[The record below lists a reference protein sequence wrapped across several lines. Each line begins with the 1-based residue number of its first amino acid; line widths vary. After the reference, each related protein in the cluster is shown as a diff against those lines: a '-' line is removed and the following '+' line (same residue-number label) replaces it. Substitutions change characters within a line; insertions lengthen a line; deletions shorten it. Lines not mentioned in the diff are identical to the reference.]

1 MKLQDQNIA
10 TTQPNL
16 PKSVRITNI
25 DNGQDLSI
33 VLNFF
38 KNQFPAM
45 IPHIINEEGIK
56 RMGNQQFPTTYYFFI
71 NFNSSDVADTFIKMF
86 NGAPIGSK
94 KIKCSSAPIKQPATT
109 NNNINTQIN
118 TTPGN
123 NAGTI
128 QLNVLKCRML
138 LKSPNTIAEFEKTC
152 NVKLDIRP
160 DSKDIKVVKLDN
172 SQLDLSYVEF
182 KLNSFL
188 NGVTLEK
195 SFYTEITS
203 EKNAFILKYLF
214 ECNCEQYG
222 LEFVKAFPTKV
233 EFTIGGEKK
242 NVTKCCELLFPL
254 MKMEIKKN
262 IKGMKKQELL
272 NLLLKQFGKTNI
284 RTFIEENTDNSFNIL
299 VTVPNKIDYETAN
312 TEINNLLKKK
322 KKEIFKE
329 TIKLGV
335 SEQNFLRKYH
345 SHLIKAKNNITNNNP
360 KDKSNDSKS
369 KESDDK
375 LIIKRKTGE
384 NDTFEILGNAKLVKE
399 RKIEISKIIKLLKTK
414 EFQEKVDKK
423 LAKPIEA
430 KLENLTK
437 EWESNVKLIVKH
449 KLDDKT
455 NVMKVYVS
463 VFNDDDYFNETI
475 EKELKELLNTEKR
488 IITLKPTQVTTIKKN
503 QKMLTDLEDDD
514 VVINFNEM
522 KKLICVVALD
532 KDTLQSVCENIN
544 STLEGTQQRSKVIT
558 FASWTEK
565 GLFEKEIEQY
575 AKNNQIKVIN
585 NKKELKLIFNG
596 ASQAVDNFMEN
607 IAFNVLAKVRNIIYQ
622 DFIEVTKDEFKYLTG
637 ANFKNYIDEVAKPN
651 NIEVDRIGDEI
662 VQIIKCNSTIIYVI
676 KKDILSV
683 AGTVDVIVNSANTQ
697 LDHAGGVAK
706 AIAEK
711 AGERFIQDS
720 KQKVQKNGGSFKTSD
735 VVTTISGKLN
745 GLKCI
750 YNAIPPIY
758 SNGNSNEKILLE
770 QTVNNILNLAFKDNI
785 TSIAIPPLSMGIF
798 HYPID
803 EATQVI
809 ASTIIKNL
817 KSKKTNLSKIYLTML
832 KDDKDIAL
840 EYVNA
845 FNSYKNY
852 CTPIYENLSNED
864 EIIEKLDIQYEGVF
878 EYFDDL
884 KKRYV
889 SYSANE
895 NKTLCEAYEK
905 NPTGIVQIKGEQG
918 HNYIVDFNNKT
929 QTNKTTNFSRKIRY
943 VPGGK
948 QDALT
953 AIWMWKDDSNKFTP
967 FRENQCKDIERGFN
981 EGKTEVIVMMTND
994 KYKQEDMGY
1003 RVAFNNNGH
1012 FQYNTKT
1019 QYKREVIRNEV
1030 HDIRICNVDCSSPP
1044 LKKGDLL
1051 YVINEQQGNL
1061 SCVCNADY
1069 FAIAKSST
1077 LPYTV
1082 RKTEKKTTSI
1092 IEKKNLLSIIGEKNN
1107 ITNFKICHQNKM
1119 QQLIKIEKLPALATM
1134 NLVNQLLQKHKIFEK
1149 KLTFQQNQNTITVS
1163 GFITTVD
1170 KFKKYLT
1177 DEIVNNPVIAV
1188 NNVYPS
1194 HWEQQTDNLKKVE
1207 LNINSQEYQ
1216 GVLNKIRITLPNATV
1231 IKIERIQ
1238 NKVLYKSFRN
1248 EVERISE
1255 QNNGTTNV
1263 VQLFHGTRATD
1274 PEFIYNGQDGFDT
1287 RFSAAGMWGKG
1298 TYFACNASYSN
1309 GYAFTDNQLG
1319 CKVFFL
1325 AEVLLGDYIQIP
1337 SDNSLVIPP
1346 IKTNTKPPIR
1356 YDSVKGNTGG
1366 SDVYIIY
1373 ANSRAYPTYLI
1384 YYK

>member
-1 MKLQDQNIA
+1 
-10 TTQPNL
+10 
-16 PKSVRITNI
+16 
-25 DNGQDLSI
+25 
-33 VLNFF
+33 
-38 KNQFPAM
+38 M
-45 IPHIINEEGIK
+45 IPNIVSEEGIK
-56 RMGNQQFPTTYYFFI
+56 RIDNPQFPTTYSFYI
-71 NFNSSDVADTFIKMF
+71 NFNNSVVADMFIISF
-86 NGAPIGSK
+86 NGTLIGTK
-94 KIKCSSAPIKQPATT
+94 KIECSVVSVKQSTSTT
-109 NNNINTQIN
+109 GIVTPMNTALNTNITNI
-118 TTPGN
+118 
-123 NAGTI
+123 I
-128 QLNVLKCRML
+128 RLDILKCRML

-152 NVKLDIRP
+152 NVKFDIRP
-160 DSKDIKVVKLDN
+160 DSKDIKVKKLDN
-172 SQLDLSYVEF
+172 SQVDLSYVQF

-188 NGVTLEK
+188 NEMGIEK
-195 SFYTEITS
+195 SFYTEITT
-203 EKNAFILKYLF
+203 EKGASIFKVLL
-214 ECNCEQYG
+214 ECNCIQYG
-222 LEFVKAFPTKV
+222 LELVKTFPAKV
-233 EFTIGGEKK
+233 EFTIGGEKE
-242 NVTKCCELLFPL
+242 NVTKCCDLLFPL

-262 IKGMKKQELL
+262 IEGMKKQELF
-272 NLLLKQFGKTNI
+272 NLLLKRLGKTNI

-299 VTVPNKIDYETAN
+299 VTVPNKVDYETAKK
-312 TEINNLLKKK
+312 EINNLLKKK
-322 KKEIFKE
+322 KKEVFKE

-335 SEQNFLRKYH
+335 SEQKFLRKYH
-345 SHLIKAKNNITNNNP
+345 PHLTKTKKNTNDSDS
-360 KDKSNDSKS
+360 KDKSINNKP
-369 KESDDK
+369 KEGDGK
-375 LIIKRKTGE
+375 LIFKRKAEE

-399 RKIEISKIIKLLKTK
+399 RKIEIDKIIKLLKTK
-414 EFQEKVDKK
+414 EFQERVDKK

-437 EWESNVKLIVKH
+437 EWESNVKLILTH
-449 KLDDKT
+449 KFNDKT
-455 NVMKVYVS
+455 NYMKVYVS

-488 IITLKPTQVTTIKKN
+488 IITLKPSQITAIKKN

-514 VVINFNEM
+514 VVINFNET
-522 KKLICVVALD
+522 KKLIYVVALD

-558 FASWTEK
+558 FASWTQK
-565 GLFEKEIEQY
+565 ILFGKEIDQY

-596 ASQAVDNFMEN
+596 TSQSVDNFMEN
-607 IAFNVLAKVRNIIYQ
+607 IAFNVLAKVRNIICQ

-637 ANFKNYIDEVAKPN
+637 ANFKNYVDEVAKPN
-651 NIEVDRIGDEI
+651 SIEVDRIGEDI

-706 AIAEK
+706 VIAEK

-735 VVTTISGKLN
+735 VVTTTSGKLN

-770 QTVNNILNLAFKDNI
+770 QTVNNILDLASKDNI

-803 EATQVI
+803 KATQVI

-832 KDDKDIAL
+832 KNDKDIAL

-845 FNSYKNY
+845 FNNY
-852 CTPIYENLSNED
+852 CTPIYQNLSNED
-864 EIIEKLDIQYEGVF
+864 EVIEKLDIEYEGVF

-895 NKTLCEAYEK
+895 NKTLCAAYEK

-918 HNYIVDFNNKT
+918 HDYIVDFNNKT
-929 QTNKTTNFSRKIRY
+929 QTNKSTNFSRKIRF

-948 QDALT
+948 QDSLT

-967 FRENQCKDIERGFN
+967 FRENQCKDIEKGYN

-1019 QYKREVIRNEV
+1019 QYKREVIRCEV
-1030 HDIRICNVDCSSPP
+1030 HDIRICNVDHSSPP

-1051 YVINEQQGNL
+1051 YVINEQEGKIYF
-1061 SCVCNADY
+1061 VCNANY
-1069 FAIAKSST
+1069 LIMKKNLT

-1082 RKTEKKTTSI
+1082 SKTEKKTI
-1092 IEKKNLLSIIGEKNN
+1092 IIKEKKNLLSIIGEKNN
-1107 ITNFKICHQNKM
+1107 ITNFKKSHQNKM
-1119 QQLIKIEKLPALATM
+1119 KQLIKTEKLPALTTM
-1134 NLVNQLLQKHKIFEK
+1134 NLVNQLLQKHKVLGK
-1149 KLTFQQNQNTITVS
+1149 KLTFQHNQNIITVS

-1194 HWEQQTDNLKKVE
+1194 HWAPQTENLKKVE
-1207 LNINSQEYQ
+1207 LNFNSQEYQ
-1216 GVLNKIRITLPNATV
+1216 GVLNKIRITLPNVTV

-1263 VQLFHGTRATD
+1263 RPLFHGTRATD

-1287 RFSAAGMWGKG
+1287 RFSDAGMWGKG

-1325 AEVLLGDYIQIP
+1325 ADVLLGDSVKI
-1337 SDNSLVIPP
+1337 DNGDKTLVIPP

>member
-1 MKLQDQNIA
+1 M
-10 TTQPNL
+10 NL
-16 PKSVRITNI
+16 HSCVIIFNVDCGYDLASVLT
-25 DNGQDLSI
+25 
-33 VLNFF
+33 FF

-45 IPHIINEEGIK
+45 IPHIISEEGIK
-56 RMGNQQFPTTYYFFI
+56 RIDNPQFPTTYSFYI
-71 NFNSSDVADTFIKMF
+71 NFTNPGVAEMFIKLF
-86 NGAPIGSK
+86 NGMLIGSHNVY
-94 KIKCSSAPIKQPATT
+94 ITFS
-109 NNNINTQIN
+109 NNI
-118 TTPGN
+118 
-123 NAGTI
+123 GTV
-128 QLNVLKCRML
+128 QLDVLKCRML
-138 LKSPNTIAEFEKTC
+138 LKSPVTVTGIEKVC
-152 NVKLDIRP
+152 NIKILDIQP
-160 DSKDIKVVKLDN
+160 DSKIIKVVN
-172 SQLDLSYVEF
+172 SQLDLDYIQF
-182 KLNSFL
+182 KLNNFL
-188 NGVTLEK
+188 NDITMEK

-203 EKNAFILKYLF
+203 AKKTASIFKVLF
-214 ECNCEQYG
+214 ECNCVQYG
-222 LEFVKAFPTKV
+222 LEFVKTFPTKV
-233 EFTIGGEKK
+233 AFSIGGEKG
-242 NVTKCCELLFPL
+242 NASKCCDLLFPL
-254 MKMEIKKN
+254 MKMEIKNN
-262 IKGMKKQELL
+262 INGMKKQELL
-272 NLLLKQFGKTNI
+272 DLLLKQFGKTNI
-284 RTFIEENTDNSFNIL
+284 RTFVEANNDSSLKIL
-299 VTVPNKIDYETAN
+299 ITAPNNVDYETAKN
-312 TEINNLLKKK
+312 EINKLLKNK
-322 KKEIFKE
+322 KKEAIKE
-329 TIKLGV
+329 TIKLSY
-335 SEQNFLRKYH
+335 SEQNFLSKYH
-345 SHLIKAKNNITNNNP
+345 PHLIKTKENTINNIKGNS
-360 KDKSNDSKS
+360 KDKSNDNKIEKGESKLLF
-369 KESDDK
+369 KK
-375 LIIKRKTGE
+375 KVGE
-384 NDTFEILGNAKLVKE
+384 KDIFEISGNAKLVKE
-399 RKIEISKIIKLLKTK
+399 RKTEIDKIIKLLKTK
-414 EFQEKVDKK
+414 EFQERVDKK

-475 EKELKELLNTEKR
+475 EKGLKELLQTEKK
-488 IITLKPTQVTTIKKN
+488 IIILKPPQITAIMKN

-514 VVINFNEM
+514 VVINFNET

-532 KDTLQSVCENIN
+532 KGTLQSVCENIN
-544 STLEGTQQRSKVIT
+544 STLEGTQERSKVIT

-565 GLFEKEIEQY
+565 GLFEKEIDQY

-596 ASQAVDNFMEN
+596 TSQAVDNFMEN
-607 IAFNVLAKVRNIIYQ
+607 IAFNVLAKVRNIICQ

-637 ANFKNYIDEVAKPN
+637 ANYKNYIDEVAKPN
-651 NIEVDRIGDEI
+651 NIEVDRIGEDI

-735 VVTTISGKLN
+735 VVTTTSGKLN

-758 SNGNSNEKILLE
+758 SNGNSNEPLLLE
-770 QTVNNILNLAFKDNI
+770 QTVNNILDLASKDNI

-803 EATQVI
+803 KATQVI

-852 CTPIYENLSNED
+852 CTPIYQNLSNED
-864 EIIEKLDIQYEGVF
+864 EVIEKLDIQYEGVF

-1019 QYKREVIRNEV
+1019 QYKREVIRCEV
-1030 HDIRICNVDCSSPP
+1030 HDIRICNVDHSSPP

-1051 YVINEQQGNL
+1051 YVINEQEGNL
-1061 SCVCNADY
+1061 SCVCGADY
-1069 FAIAKSST
+1069 FAITKSST

-1082 RKTEKKTTSI
+1082 RKTEKKITSI
-1092 IEKKNLLSIIGEKNN
+1092 IENNNLLSIIGEKDS
-1107 ITNFKICHQNKM
+1107 IVKFKISHQNKM
-1119 QQLIKIEKLPALATM
+1119 KQLIKTEKLPVLAT
-1134 NLVNQLLQKHKIFEK
+1134 VDIIRQLLQKHKVLGK
-1149 KLTFQQNQNTITVS
+1149 KLTFQHNQNIIAVS

-1194 HWEQQTDNLKKVE
+1194 HWAPQTENLKKVE
-1207 LNINSQEYQ
+1207 LNFNSQEYQ

-1319 CKVFFL
+1319 CKVFLL
-1325 AEVLLGDYIQIP
+1325 ADVLLGDSVKID
-1337 SDNSLVIPP
+1337 SGDKTLVIPP